1 MIFPIGDDNIEGG
14 AKPIFSY
21 GFIALNVI
29 MFAIQL
35 MTPGMLFC
43 DWGLLPAEIMRGED
57 YFTFMTNMFMHG
69 GWMHIIGNMLFLW
82 VFADNVEAT
91 IGNIP
96 FLIFY
101 LLGGFFA
108 SAAHVIFTMGALD
121 PSAVSCCAMCL
132 QNCVEGDKICP
143 GTIPS
148 LGASGALA
156 AVMGAY
162 MVMFPKSKVKILV
175 LYFMRSFHI
184 PAFIALGLWIV
195 MQLFSGVSSLGPAA
209 SSSGGTAWWAH
220 IGGFVFGVVAGFLFK
235 IWMAKSPDDNNLSP
249 RSKGDYV

>member
-14 AKPIFSY
+14 CKPIFSY

-35 MTPGMLFC
+35 MSQNMLFC
-43 DWGLLPAEIMRGED
+43 EWGLLPAEIVRGED

-82 VFADNVEAT
+82 VFSDNVEAV

-96 FLIFY
+96 FLFFY
-101 LLGGFFA
+101 LIGGIFA
-108 SAAHVIFTMGALD
+108 SAAHVFFTMGSVD
-121 PSAVSCCAMCL
+121 PNVASCCAMCL
-132 QNCVEGDKICP
+132 QNCQQGDTICP
-143 GTIPS
+143 GTIPAV
-148 LGASGALA
+148 GASGALS

-184 PAFIALGLWIV
+184 PAYVALGGWIV

-209 SSSGGTAWWAH
+209 ASSGGTAWWAH
-220 IGGFVFGVVAGFLFK
+220 IGGFVFGLLFGLLFK
-235 IWMAKSPDDNNLSP
+235 IWNCLLYTSPSP
-249 RSKGDYV
+249 RD